1 MKLTRVALF
10 GILLFALV
18 GAVLWAHPMGNYS
31 VSHYTRIEVSR
42 DGAAILYVLDLAEIP
57 TFEMFRQWGVD
68 RAAPQAELERKA
80 AEQAQLWAKN
90 LALTVNGRAVTPRFE
105 GAEITV
111 ADGAGGIPVSR
122 IAARLTLKA
131 APGRLEFED
140 RNFAERSGWKEVIIR
155 AGAGA
160 AVVASSHGDNERS
173 QALTAYPQDPTV
185 APPQDVKGYVEWSA
199 GTLVSKAA
207 PPKPSSGAPPSR
219 PSPAVTGSRPPEKPS
234 AGTVVKGD
242 FLSQLLHRGD
252 LGFGLIV
259 TGMFVAFGLGAMHAF
274 SPGHG
279 KTLVAAYLVGSRG
292 TMKHAIFLGGMVTFT
307 HTVSVFL
314 LGFVTL
320 FLSEYVAP
328 STLTPILGA
337 ISGIS
342 IVWIGLT
349 LLIKR
354 ARKLSGHAHAHDHSH
369 DHGHSHD
376 YGHPQDHSH
385 DDGHAHDHDHGHGHP
400 HDHDHHH
407 GPGGHSHVPEGE
419 VTIGSLIA
427 LGASGGLVPCPSAL
441 VLLLSAISIQRTALG
456 MLLLVAFSLGLA
468 AVLTGIGL
476 MVVYAGNLLPHSKP
490 TANHPSFRW
499 IPVLSAAVITCIGL
513 VMTGVSLGIIKPER
527 ILG

>member
-1 MKLTRVALF
+1 MKLSRIARL
-10 GILLFALV
+10 GILLFGLT
-18 GAVLWAHPMGNYS
+18 GAVWAHPMGNYS
-31 VSHYTRIEVSR
+31 VSHYTRVEVSPE
-42 DGAAILYVLDLAEIP
+42 GASILYVLDLAEIP

-68 RAAPQAELERKA
+68 RSAPQAELEKKA
-80 AEQAQLWAKN
+80 SAQAGLWVKN
-90 LALTVNGRAVTPRFE
+90 LALTVNGRTVTPRFE
-105 GAEITV
+105 GAEIAV

-140 RNFAERSGWKEVIIR
+140 RNFSERSGWKEVVIR
-155 AGAGA
+155 AAAGA
-160 AVVASSHGDNERS
+160 SVVSASHGDTERS
-173 QALTAYPQDPTV
+173 QALTAYPQDPAV
-185 APPQDVKGYVEWSA
+185 APPQDVKGFVEWSA
-199 GTLVSKAA
+199 GTLVTRAA
-207 PPKPSSGAPPSR
+207 PPTPTTSVAPTAPV
-219 PSPAVTGSRPPEKPS
+219 PAVTGSRPPEQPS

-252 LGFGLIV
+252 LGFSLILTGL
-259 TGMFVAFGLGAMHAF
+259 FVAFGLGAMHAF

-307 HTVSVFL
+307 HTVSVFA

-354 ARKLSGHAHAHDHSH
+354 ARKLSGHGHSHGHTHSHDHDHEHTHDHSH
-369 DHGHSHD
+369 VHGHH
-376 YGHPQDHSH
+376 H
-385 DDGHAHDHDHGHGHP
+385 

-419 VTIGSLIA
+419 VTLGSLIA

-476 MVVYAGNLLPHSKP
+476 MVVYAGNLLPDSQR
-490 TANHPSFRW
+490 TSNHPAFRW